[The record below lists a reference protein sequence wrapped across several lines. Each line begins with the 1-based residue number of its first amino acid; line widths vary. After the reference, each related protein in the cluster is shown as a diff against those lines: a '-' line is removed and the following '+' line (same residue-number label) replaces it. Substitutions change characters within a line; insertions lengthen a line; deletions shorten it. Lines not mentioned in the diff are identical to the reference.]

1 MDENRQADAKYN
13 ADYGEMVKIGT
24 DSGITIWWTFV
35 FPNQKSLYLSHKLIY
50 TVVQKKRANF
60 GGL

>member
-50 TVVQKKRANF
+50 VDH
-60 GGL
+60 